1 MGRGLNGLSLFQYW
15 HSEEIPD
22 DVAALMETF
31 GAHNPEL
38 RHRVFDESAAADLI
52 ATHLGGREADCFR
65 ALAIPAMQADYF
77 RCCAL
82 LTLGGVYVDADTR
95 CRRPL
100 LELIEGDHS
109 LVMRERNKG
118 PFAGVGS
125 SVAIISN
132 DFLVVS
138 DAGHPALELTL
149 ELASGAIERNR
160 GRQDMNKF
168 AIVFLTGPAIF
179 TGLHLAYRLGS
190 LDSLS
195 RFSADTRLEPF
206 GRRLRTVIGDYDRV
220 AEAFCG
226 VRVLT
231 VEEAESFADLE
242 LKLPYKATATHWKN
256 YGPRV
261 FRPNGVTERR

>member
-1 MGRGLNGLSLFQYW
+1 MGRGLDGLSLFQYW
-15 HSEEIPD
+15 HSEEIPE
-22 DVAALMETF
+22 DVTVLMETF

-38 RHRVFDESAAADLI
+38 RHRVFDETAAADLI

-65 ALAIPAMQADYF
+65 ALAMPAMQADYF

-82 LTLGGVYVDADTR
+82 LALGGVYVDADTR

-100 LELIEGDHS
+100 CELIEGDHS
-109 LVMRERNKG
+109 AVMRERQRG
-118 PFAGVGS
+118 PFAGVGN
-125 SVAIISN
+125 SVAIINN
-132 DFLVVS
+132 DFLVFK
-138 DAGHPALELTL
+138 DAGHPALELVL
-149 ELASGAIERNR
+149 ELASGAIERSR
-160 GRQDMNKF
+160 GRQDMDKF
-168 AIVFLTGPAIF
+168 AIVFLTGPAIY

-195 RFSADTRLEPF
+195 RFFADTRLEPF
-206 GRRLRTVIGDYDRV
+206 GRRLRAVVGDYDRL
-220 AEAFCG
+220 AEAFGG

-242 LKLPYKATATHWKN
+242 LRLPYKATPTHWKN

-261 FRPNGVTERR
+261 FRPSGATERR